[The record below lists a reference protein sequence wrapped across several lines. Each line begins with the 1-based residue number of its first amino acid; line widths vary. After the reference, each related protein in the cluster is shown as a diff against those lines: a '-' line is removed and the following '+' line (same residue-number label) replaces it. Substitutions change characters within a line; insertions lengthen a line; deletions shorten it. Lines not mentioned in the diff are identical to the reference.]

1 MANILC
7 IGLKSPITLAK
18 LTLWPLNSYH
28 TCVVLWCR
36 CVENLKNI
44 GQKLLKLFSKDV
56 KMLTESR
63 NHGITDRLKTV
74 YPPKTSF
81 CGGYNN
87 KQWTELSFL
96 LAKTAFLSL
105 EHIQSCMYV

>member
-28 TCVVLWCR
+28 ICVVLWCR

-44 GQKLLKLFSKDV
+44 GQELLKLFSKDV
-56 KMLTESR
+56 KMLTESW

-81 CGGYNN
+81 CERYKKGISLYSPVLLYKSRVLKGIHYMDM
-87 KQWTELSFL
+87 LS
-96 LAKTAFLSL
+96 
-105 EHIQSCMYV
+105 